1 MSDYKQ
7 VADELQ
13 AFYKV
18 RLKYIAKW
26 NERKEARMN
35 QGTLQ
40 DGTWL
45 EQVTE
50 EMVIDLLARVERL
63 EKLTAVLVDDTSDR
77 VQ

>member
-1 MSDYKQ
+1 MVDHKQ
-7 VADELQ
+7 ITEELQ

-26 NERKEARMN
+26 HERKEVRMN

-45 EQVTE
+45 EQVLE
-50 EMVIDLLARVERL
+50 EMLIDLLARVDRL
-63 EKLTAVLVDDTSDR
+63 ENLTKVLVDDTPEK
-77 VQ
+77 